1 MTSVGPRKTF
11 RTVKSMF
18 QRISENLKEELNIT
32 RSWSQ
37 CQNRYKTIMRRKK
50 DAVNNN
56 NSTGRNRITVLY
68 EAELSEIATKD
79 DSILPEV
86 LMGTKRT
93 ILNKK
98 TPDNSLLENINDNDE
113 KQSKIKR
120 KKKEDTSINNILKEA
135 YAKKEEGKERRHKEK
150 MELLMKFIEKQVG
163 PLDA

>member
-1 MTSVGPRKTF
+1 MTSVGSRKTF
-11 RTVKSMF
+11 RTVKNMF
-18 QRISENLKEELNIT
+18 QRISEDLKEELDIT

-37 CQNRYKTIMRRKK
+37 CQNRYKTIMRRKR

-56 NSTGRNRITVLY
+56 NSTGRNRITVPY
-68 EAELSEIATKD
+68 VAELSDVVAKD
-79 DSILPEV
+79 DSILSEV

-98 TPDNSLLENINDNDE
+98 TPDNFLLENINDNVE

-120 KKKEDTSINNILKEA
+120 KKKEETSINNILKEA
-135 YAKKEEGKERRHKEK
+135 YTKKEEGKERRHKEK
-150 MELLMKFIEKQVG
+150 MELLMKFVEKQVG